1 MRIDSLKKRWSMVSL
16 LLLACCSFGLL
27 GPQGL
32 VLCLGQDGHVA
43 VEAASMGA
51 YCGVVYDQPEVGR
64 DHSASEIRVDENHCG
79 SCSDSVLILD
89 AIRTESNRDLVYS
102 VPISNPVI
110 IPGMDHLVFD
120 TFPTQARRVS
130 IQDSTTA
137 FPSFLR
143 STILLI

>member
-16 LLLACCSFGLL
+16 LLLASCSFGLL

-43 VEAASMGA
+43 VEA
-51 YCGVVYDQPEVGR
+51 YCGVVYDQPQVGR
-64 DHSASEIRVDENHCG
+64 NHSASEIRADENHCG

-89 AIRTESNRDLVYS
+89 AIRTESSRDLVYP
-102 VPISNPVI
+102 VLTSNPVI
-110 IPGMDHLVFD
+110 IPGMDHLAFD
-120 TFPTQARRVS
+120 IFPTQARRVS

-137 FPSFLR
+137 FPFFLR